1 MGCMVC
7 SFSDGGS
14 AGAAGAAR
22 EDAVAAA
29 DGALA
34 HDRVAVVATQLRDD
48 DSGEVGV
55 HVRLLRG
62 G

>member
-1 MGCMVC
+1 V
-7 SFSDGGS
+7 GS
-14 AGAAGAAR
+14 ARAAGAAR

-34 HDRVAVVATQLRDD
+34 HDRVAVVVVDLGGDD
-48 DSGEVGV
+48 AGDVGV
-55 HVRLLRG
+55 HVKLLRG